1 MMKEIK
7 SAEQLSE
14 REQEIFTLLLEGKSS
29 KEIANV
35 LKISGGTVNFHRNNI
50 YKKLEIRS
58 INELYLKYLPVNEKL
73 NNDNNKQSVK
83 YIISAVVVTVLIISL
98 FFLLLM
104 QNNLNKTSNNAAG
117 KNVVFDFWFA
127 LGSARSET
135 NVTRKRELINGKEE
149 LVVGISGTLGLNINL
164 AGVYGSPN
172 AETLELL
179 RTMKAISFMFQGDG
193 NRYSFSLPTIETQS
207 LPYSGY
213 DKHWMTVLQT
223 ENDEISS
230 ITIEIPGDL
239 IWLNQ
244 DYIDFIQ
251 ENVIFFQIQPIDPGD
266 YNLRFW
272 DIRLHL

>member
-1 MMKEIK
+1 MKEIK